1 MKGTPWFER
10 TFPAVEDNGRLP
22 GILERLEGTPH
33 RLRALLAG
41 FDRSS
46 KVETG
51 WSLAQE
57 LGHLN
62 DLEPLWLQRAGDIVE
77 GKGDLTEADLSNRKT
92 HESDHEQWP
101 LSEHINRFERNRQ
114 TFVSRLRAA
123 SADDLARAS
132 KHPRLGTPMRLIDL
146 AFFVAEHDDHHM
158 AKLRQLKGHRGTHSP
173 EL

>member
-1 MKGTPWFER
+1 MKRTPWFER
-10 TFPAVEDNGRLP
+10 TFPAVEDNGLLP
-22 GILERLEGTPH
+22 GILERLEGTPR

-41 FDRSS
+41 VDRSS
-46 KVETG
+46 EVGTG

-62 DLEPLWLQRAGDIVE
+62 DLQPLWLQRAGDIVE
-77 GKGDLTEADLSNRKT
+77 GKADLTAANLSNRTT
-92 HESDHEQWP
+92 HESDHDQRP
-101 LSEHINRFERNRQ
+101 LSEHINRFERNR
-114 TFVSRLRAA
+114 TAFVSRLRAA

-132 KHPRLGTPMRLIDL
+132 KHPRLGTSMRLIDL

-158 AKLRQLKGHRGTHSP
+158 AKLRELKGQRGTHSP

>member
-1 MKGTPWFER
+1 LPSRAAG
-10 TFPAVEDNGRLP
+10 VLP

-41 FDRSS
+41 VDRSS
-46 KVETG
+46 KVDTA

-62 DLEPLWLQRAGDIVE
+62 DLEPFWLQRADDIVV
-77 GKGDLTEADLSNRKT
+77 GKADLTAADLSNRKT
-92 HESDHEQWP
+92 HESDHDQWP
-101 LSEHINRFERNRQ
+101 LSEHINRFERNRMA
-114 TFVSRLRAA
+114 FVARRRSLGRRFRACFET
-123 SADDLARAS
+123 
-132 KHPRLGTPMRLIDL
+132 PRLGTPRRLIDL

-158 AKLRQLKGHRGTHSP
+158 AKLRELKGHRGTHSP